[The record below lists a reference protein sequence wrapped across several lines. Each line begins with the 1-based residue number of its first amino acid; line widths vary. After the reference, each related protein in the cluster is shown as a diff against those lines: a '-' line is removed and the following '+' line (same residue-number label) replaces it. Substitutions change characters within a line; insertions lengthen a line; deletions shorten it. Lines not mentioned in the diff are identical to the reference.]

1 MKLKKRTL
9 IAAIGLLLLV
19 APSIFA
25 QNLMVYPSQNQSPEQ
40 MDKDKYDCYSWAK
53 NNSGFDPM
61 QAAPVQQQPVEQKG
75 LLGGAARGAA
85 GGAIVGAIA
94 GDAGKGAAIGAGV
107 GTVGRGIG
115 NRRERG
121 RAEQAQSQ
129 AQSSQDAARS
139 TYNRAYAACL
149 EGKGYTVR

>member
-1 MKLKKRTL
+1 MKLNKRIV
-9 IAAIGLLLLV
+9 IAAMGLSMSV
-19 APSIFA
+19 APSLFA
-25 QNLMVYPSQNQSPEQ
+25 QNLMIYPSQNQSQEQ
-40 MDKDKYDCYSWAK
+40 MEKDKYDCYSWAK

-61 QAAPVQQQPVEQKG
+61 HAAPVQQQPAEQKR
-75 LLGGAARGAA
+75 LLGGAAGGAA

-121 RAEQAQSQ
+121 RAEQAQAQ
-129 AQSSQDAARS
+129 AQSSQDAARN
-139 TYNRAYAACL
+139 TYDRAYAACL
-149 EGKGYTVR
+149 EGKGYTVK